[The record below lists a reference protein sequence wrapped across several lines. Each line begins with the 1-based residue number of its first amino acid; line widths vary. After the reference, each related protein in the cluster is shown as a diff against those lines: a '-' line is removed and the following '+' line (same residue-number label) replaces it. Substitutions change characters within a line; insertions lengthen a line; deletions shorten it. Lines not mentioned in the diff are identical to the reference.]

1 MKKILALSAAAL
13 LGSALVSAPA
23 LAQVDVGV
31 GVGATTGVTVDTP
44 NNDANANTGAGFGT
58 SGSVG
63 TGGAGVRMGA
73 DANTQLDTSTTA
85 AIGADFDSAMNAMT
99 RGSESAATI
108 GGMTEVST
116 IQVVRVSGIEDANL
130 DAFGTA
136 ETENMAGIEELRA
149 SLDANAAVKAA
160 LDAQSVTASDVVAA
174 MVAADGS
181 LIVYVR

>member
-1 MKKILALSAAAL
+1 MKKILTLSAAAL

-31 GVGATTGVTVDTP
+31 GANTGVTVDTP
-44 NNDANANTGAGFGT
+44 NNDANANTGAGFGAGGT
-58 SGSVG
+58 VG
-63 TGGAGVRMGA
+63 TDGVRMGA
-73 DANTQLDTSTTA
+73 DANTNTQLDTSTTA

-108 GGMTEVST
+108 GSMTEVSD

-149 SLDANAAVKAA
+149 SLGANTAVKAA
-160 LDAQSVTASDVVAA
+160 LDAESVTASDVVAA